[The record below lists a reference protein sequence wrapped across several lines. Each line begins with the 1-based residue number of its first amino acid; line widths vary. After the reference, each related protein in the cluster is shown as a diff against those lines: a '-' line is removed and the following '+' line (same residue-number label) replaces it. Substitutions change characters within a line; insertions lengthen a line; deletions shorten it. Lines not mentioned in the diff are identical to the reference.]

1 MNARREKLALALK
14 LAKQQLNE
22 TGTGLHRVTVHTNEG
37 SQPSQSKMNRLIG
50 KQSVQ
55 DQRQGTLLQ
64 RTGIVER
71 PTFDLVADKVL
82 GKESKRRRPALD
94 LNSNGDSL
102 ADIAARRIRSLRQR
116 TYEQIEQHTEETE
129 DGYFGMEEDG
139 RPVWE
144 RILDDQRGRVT
155 LALPPEL
162 APVESDS
169 PFHHEV
175 AVPTEGAW
183 PPRLRPEIRMSF
195 KQWFITDENFR
206 ATQAAE
212 AVIDSPGGSL
222 NPLVFIGPSETGRS
236 HLLHA
241 TAQAV
246 LRRQEGNVYLL
257 SVADLSG
264 LQRLPEGWQDT
275 LVNAR
280 LLAIDDLH
288 EHAKNPELAHEL
300 GTMLDY
306 ALNMGVHI
314 LLSSNSEP
322 DDWPASRLWELTRNA
337 ASVHLDTPKPASM
350 ILYARNLAQ
359 KKGFM
364 MDDGQLASIVLQ
376 DAIGWRATKANFDL
390 VALALQSGREVLDGD
405 DVTALL
411 SNQMED
417 GASTIPIERENV
429 ENIATRLITSA
440 VDTVYSDTV
449 HGGIDLYSEL
459 PEIGEDTYHPPEID
473 AQAMAEDA
481 DARHAAYLKIAL
493 EDTEPAAPSVLALH
507 EREEHL
513 ITRKGHIE
521 ERDYGLAADLL
532 TELDEAFDTQINT
545 FESDLRQSSLQLAN
559 IEAKLVDMYDRT
571 PEASMDELILIAD
584 ELRAM
589 EGNLNEFDPERE
601 PWPKMEEDEIS
612 SNSNKKQRRKVS
624 RRKATPSVKTL
635 ESHEPEGEWNID
647 SQDVDMLDLLDEG
660 ESTRMI
666 RLGRIQTIDNLL
678 LGEEE

>member
-1 MNARREKLALALK
+1 MSARRENLALALE
-14 LAKQQLNE
+14 LAKQQLNKS
-22 TGTGLHRVTVHTNEG
+22 GTGIDRIKNQAK
-37 SQPSQSKMNRLIG
+37 SDSKPSQSKMNRLLG
-50 KQSVQ
+50 KHDIQ

-71 PTFDLVADKVL
+71 PTFDVVADKIL
-82 GKESKRRRPALD
+82 GKESKLRRPALE
-94 LNSNGDSL
+94 LTSNGDSL

-116 TYEQIEQHTEETE
+116 TYEQIEQNAEDTEETE
-129 DGYFGMEEDG
+129 NGYVGMEEDG

-144 RILDDQRGRVT
+144 RILDEQRGRVT

-162 APVESDS
+162 APVDSDS
-169 PFHHEV
+169 PFHHEMI
-175 AVPTEGAW
+175 VPSEGGW
-183 PPRLRPEIRMSF
+183 PQRLRPEIHMSF
-195 KQWFITDENFR
+195 KQWFTTNENYR

-212 AVIDSPGGSL
+212 AIIDSPGNSL
-222 NPLVFIGPSETGRS
+222 NPLLFIGPAETGRS

-257 SVADLSG
+257 SAADLSG

-322 DDWPASRLWELTRNA
+322 EDWPASRLWELTRNA
-337 ASVHLDTPKPASM
+337 ASVHLNTPKSASM
-350 ILYARNLAQ
+350 MLYARSLAQ
-359 KKGFM
+359 KKGLIM
-364 MDDGQLASIVLQ
+364 NDGQLSSMVLQ
-376 DAIGWRATKANFDL
+376 DSIGWRATKANFDL
-390 VALALQSGREVLDGD
+390 VALALHSGQDVLDGD

-417 GASTIPIERENV
+417 EPDTAPIEREKV
-429 ENIATRLITSA
+429 EDIATRLITSA

-449 HGGIDLYSEL
+449 HGGIELYSEL

-473 AQAMAEDA
+473 AKALVQEA
-481 DARHAAYLKIAL
+481 DARHEAYLKVAL
-493 EDTEPAAPSVLALH
+493 EDTTPASPSVLSLH

-513 ITRKGHIE
+513 IARKGRIE

-532 TELDEAFDTQINT
+532 TELDEAFDSRINA
-545 FESDLRQSSLQLAN
+545 FESDLRQSSVQLTQ
-559 IEAKLVDMYDRT
+559 IEAQLLDLSERT
-571 PEASMDELILIAD
+571 SEASMDELISIAD

-589 EGNLNEFDPERE
+589 EGDLIELDSERD
-601 PWPKMEEDEIS
+601 PWPEMEGDDV
-612 SNSNKKQRRKVS
+612 NPQKRNKVGRRKPTS
-624 RRKATPSVKTL
+624 TVKPVKHQDS
-635 ESHEPEGEWNID
+635 EID
-647 SQDVDMLDLLDEG
+647 LDAGNLVDSDSLDDE
-660 ESTRMI
+660 EQTRTI
-666 RLGRIQTIDNLL
+666 RLGRIHSIDRLVS
-678 LGEEE
+678 GEEK